1 MKKLF
6 VLVAIAMS
14 SILTGF
20 AHHIIRGTVLNAD
33 NSDPLTGASV
43 TIKGTSTGVITNESG
58 YFEIGVEAETVSL
71 VFSYIGFESRELDVH
86 EHDGKL
92 TVLLSPSTVK
102 LAQVSVNSGGIK
114 TLANI
119 SKIDINI
126 RPVNTSQEV
135 LSIVPGLFI
144 AQHAGGGKAEQIFLR
159 GFDIDHGTD
168 IAITADGMPAN
179 MVSHAHGQGYAD
191 LHFVIP
197 EIINI
202 VDFGKGLY
210 YTDKGNLNTAGY
222 VDIKTHNTLDRSM
235 VKMEAGDFQTFRTVA
250 AINLLGS
257 AAAQKGHN
265 AYVAAEYNATNGP
278 FEAPQNFNRINL
290 LAKYAGYFSG
300 KNLVT
305 LQLSRLNSK
314 WDASG
319 QIPDRAV
326 ESGQISRFGA
336 IDPTEGGNTQR
347 TNLSVKLLSN
357 IKPGLST
364 ENQFYFTRYYFELY
378 SNFTFYLNNPIL
390 GDQIRQ
396 REFRDIY
403 GFLGKIS
410 KETYWKDAKIT
421 GTLGYG
427 FRFDEV
433 KDIELTNTIERQ
445 TDSENRALGDIFE
458 TNGWLYFDGKLE
470 HNKWLLNGG
479 IRLDGFKFDYYN
491 KLATQYSTLSQQKMR
506 VSPKLNLI
514 YSATNNISLY
524 LKSGVGFH
532 SNDTRVVV
540 ANNGQDIL
548 PAAYGVDLGTN
559 YKPFQNV
566 YINIAAWYLFLEQEF
581 VYVGDEA
588 VVEPSGKTQRLGAD
602 FTLRWTISSW
612 LFADFDLTYAHG
624 KSVEDEEGQNY
635 ISLAPDLTSTG
646 GLNFKTD
653 FGINGSLR
661 YRYIKDR
668 PANEDN
674 SIVAL
679 GYTVIDAR
687 LNYTRKSYEV
697 FIGIE
702 NLFNTVWNEAQFAT
716 LSRLRTELVPVEEL
730 HYTPGT
736 PFFIKGGVSVYF

>member
-6 VLVAIAMS
+6 LLLAITAS
-14 SILTGF
+14 SILSGY

-33 NSDPLTGASV
+33 NSEPLAGASV
-43 TIKGTSTGVITNESG
+43 TVKGTTRGVITNESG
-58 YFEIGVEAETVSL
+58 YFEIGVEEESVIL
-71 VFSYIGFESRELDVH
+71 VFSYIGFEPRELEVH

-92 TVLLSPSTVK
+92 TVLLSPSSVK
-102 LAQVSVNSGGIK
+102 LEQISVNSGGIK

-126 RPVNTSQEV
+126 RPVNTSQEI

-159 GFDIDHGTD
+159 GFDTDHGTD
-168 IAITADGMPAN
+168 IAITADGMPVN

-202 VDFGKGLY
+202 VDFGKGPY

-250 AINLLGS
+250 AINLLGN

-265 AYVAAEYNATNGP
+265 AYVAAEYYATNGP

-290 LAKYAGYFSG
+290 FAKYAGYFSG

-305 LQLSRLNSK
+305 VQLSRLNSK

-319 QIPDRAV
+319 QIPERAV
-326 ESGQISRFGA
+326 KSGQISRFGA

-347 TNLSVKLLSN
+347 TNFSIKLLSN
-357 IKPGLST
+357 LKPGLSA
-364 ENQFYFTRYYFELY
+364 ENQFYFSRYYFELY
-378 SNFTFYLNNPIL
+378 SNFTFYLHNPVY

-403 GFLGKIS
+403 GFFGKIS
-410 KETYWKDAKIT
+410 KESYWNDAKVT
-421 GTLGYG
+421 GTVGYG
-427 FRFDEV
+427 FRFDEI
-433 KDIELTNTIERQ
+433 KDLELTNTLERQ
-445 TDSENRALGDIFE
+445 TNLNAMSLGDVFE

-470 HNKWLLNGG
+470 QNKWLLNGG
-479 IRLDGFKFDYYN
+479 IRLDGFKFDYYD
-491 KLATQYSTLSQQKMR
+491 KLLAQYNTLSQQKMR
-506 VSPKLNLI
+506 ISPKLNAI
-514 YSATNNISLY
+514 YSATNNLSLY
-524 LKSGVGFH
+524 LKSGIGFH

-540 ANNGQDIL
+540 ANDGQDIL
-548 PAAYGVDLGTN
+548 PAAYGLDLGTN
-559 YKPFQNV
+559 YKPVQNV

-588 VVEPSGKTQRLGAD
+588 VVEPSGKTQRIGAD
-602 FTLRWTISSW
+602 FTVRWNISSW
-612 LFADFDLTYAHG
+612 LFADFDITYAQG
-624 KSVEDEEGQNY
+624 RSIEDEEGQNF
-635 ISLAPDLTSTG
+635 IPLAPDLTSTG

-653 FGINGSLR
+653 IGLNGSLR

-679 GYTVIDAR
+679 GYMVVDAR
-687 LNYTRKSYEV
+687 INFTQKSYEL

-702 NLFNTVWNEAQFAT
+702 NMFNTEWNEAQFST
-716 LSRLRTELVPVEEL
+716 LSRLRNELQPVEEL

-736 PFFIKGGVSVYF
+736 SVFVKGGVSVFF